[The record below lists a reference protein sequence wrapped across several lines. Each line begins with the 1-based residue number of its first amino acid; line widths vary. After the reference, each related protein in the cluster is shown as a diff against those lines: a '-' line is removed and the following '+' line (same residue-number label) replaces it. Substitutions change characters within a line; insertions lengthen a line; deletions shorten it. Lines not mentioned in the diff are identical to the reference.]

1 MIIKSFKIVCVDL
14 SRQPPLLVANSNY
27 LCIRHACLVMA
38 PLFAYIREIRTCKV
52 IRRRLMLT
60 NIWSSFVHI
69 SQ

>member
-38 PLFAYIREIRTCKV
+38 PLCAYVREIRTCKK
-52 IRRRLMLT
+52 
-60 NIWSSFVHI
+60 S
-69 SQ
+69 